1 MKDRPSSQNPSTPI
15 SSNGGQRSWL
25 QRLNRLISNEPHD
38 RESLI
43 ELLRESEERN
53 ILDPDSLAMIEGA
66 LLVSELQVR
75 DIMIPRIQISV
86 VREDDDLSN
95 ILASVIESGHSRFPV
110 IGDDSNEVVGILL
123 AKDLL
128 AYTADQDNTSFAI
141 KDIMRPAVFVPES
154 KRLNV
159 LLREFRASKNHMA
172 IVVDEYSNVAGL
184 ITIEDVIEEIVGN
197 IEDEHDIDEED
208 YIRQHGHNRYTV
220 QAMTPIEEFNEYF
233 ETDFSDDEYDTIGG
247 LILNAFGHLPQRGET
262 IDYSGFSIKVLR
274 ADRRRIHLLRVIQ
287 QEQPVTDAATT
298 DDEQ

>member
-1 MKDRPSSQNPSTPI
+1 MKDRPSHSTL
-15 SSNGGQRSWL
+15 SSSPGSNNRGWL
-25 QRLNRLISNEPHD
+25 ERITRLISREPRD

-43 ELLRESEERN
+43 ELLRESEGRN

-75 DIMIPRIQISV
+75 DIMIPRIQMSIV
-86 VREDDDLSN
+86 KYEDELKTILSN
-95 ILASVIESGHSRFPV
+95 VIESGHSRFPV
-110 IGDDSNEVVGILL
+110 IGDDTDEVMGILL

-128 AYTADQDNTSFAI
+128 AYTADPNSGSFEI

-154 KRLNV
+154 KRLNI
-159 LLREFRASKNHMA
+159 LLREFRASRNHMA

-208 YIRQHGHNRYTV
+208 YIRQHGRNRYTV
-220 QAMTPIEEFNEYF
+220 QAMTPVEEFNEYF
-233 ETDFSDDEYDTIGG
+233 NTDLRNDEYDTIGG
-247 LILNAFGHLPQRGET
+247 IILNAFGHLPQRGET
-262 IDYSGFSIKVLR
+262 IEYGGFSIKVLR

-287 QEQPVTDAATT
+287 LESPATDTTSEAT
-298 DDEQ
+298 D

>member
-1 MKDRPSSQNPSTPI
+1 MKDRPSQQTT
-15 SSNGGQRSWL
+15 SSASRNSRGWL
-25 QRLNRLISNEPHD
+25 ERIIRLVSSEPRD

-43 ELLRESEERN
+43 EMLRESEGRN

-75 DIMIPRIQISV
+75 DIMIPRIQMSV
-86 VREDDDLSN
+86 LKYEDDLKT
-95 ILASVIESGHSRFPV
+95 ILGNVIESGHSRFPV
-110 IGDDSNEVVGILL
+110 IGDDTNEVMGILL

-128 AYTADQDNTSFAI
+128 AYTAETSNGSFEI

-208 YIRQHGHNRYTV
+208 YIRQHGRNRYTV

-233 ETDFSDDEYDTIGG
+233 DTDLSDDEYDTIGG
-247 LILNAFGHLPQRGET
+247 LILNAFGHLPQRGEA
-262 IDYSGFSIKVLR
+262 IEYRGFSIKVLR

-287 QEQPVTDAATT
+287 LEPPGDGTMEETG
-298 DDEQ
+298 

>member
-1 MKDRPSSQNPSTPI
+1 MKDRPSRTTNTDFGNNSY
-15 SSNGGQRSWL
+15 GKRGWL
-25 QRLNRLISNEPHD
+25 DRITRLVSNEPTD
-38 RESLI
+38 RESLV
-43 ELLRESEERN
+43 EMLRESEVRN

-75 DIMIPRIQISV
+75 DIMIPRIQMSMV
-86 VREDDDLSN
+86 KYEDELKT
-95 ILASVIESGHSRFPV
+95 ILKSVIESGHSRFPV
-110 IGDDSNEVVGILL
+110 IGDDTDEVTGILL

-128 AYTADQDNTSFAI
+128 AYTAEQDASDFNI

-159 LLREFRASKNHMA
+159 LLREFRASRNHMA

-208 YIRQHGHNRYTV
+208 YIRQHGRNRYTV
-220 QAMTPIEEFNEYF
+220 QAMTPIDEFNDYF
-233 ETDFSDDEYDTIGG
+233 NTSLSDDEYDTIGG

-262 IDYSGFSIKVLR
+262 IEYGGFSIKVLR
-274 ADRRRIHLLRVIQ
+274 ADRRRIHLLRLIQ
-287 QEQPVTDAATT
+287 LEESGMETEESV
-298 DDEQ
+298 